1 MYDHDFYEQMD
12 SLMVNLLV
20 DLAINMVCV
29 LYATVR
35 YVLMQPI
42 RLAECKPI
50 QMFHVSRYKQAR
62 KDHGCKIGS
71 DPATDRCGAERRKNT
86 GKEIPRPRRQG

>member
-35 YVLMQPI
+35 YEI
-42 RLAECKPI
+42 GRA
-50 QMFHVSRYKQAR
+50 HV
-62 KDHGCKIGS
+62 
-71 DPATDRCGAERRKNT
+71 
-86 GKEIPRPRRQG
+86 

>member
-35 YVLMQPI
+35 YMLMQPI
-42 RLAECKPI
+42 RLVEYI
-50 QMFHVSRYKQAR
+50 WY
-62 KDHGCKIGS
+62 
-71 DPATDRCGAERRKNT
+71 
-86 GKEIPRPRRQG
+86 KEIAQACGVPESTVYDALGK

>member
-20 DLAINMVCV
+20 EVANNMLCV

-35 YVLMQPI
+35 NVLMQPI
-42 RLAECKPI
+42 RLVEYIWYCIQIEREC
-50 QMFHVSRYKQAR
+50 
-62 KDHGCKIGS
+62 
-71 DPATDRCGAERRKNT
+71 DRDETIRFENLKRT
-86 GKEIPRPRRQG
+86 GHI